1 VLENETTSRNIR
13 QSGEYNGT
21 QFHEKGISLAQ
32 TEVAA
37 REEVSALARG
47 LAVLRTLADAT
58 GPLSNRELAERTGIP
73 KATVSRLA
81 ATLQS
86 AGFLRQAS
94 DDRYALGAA
103 ALQLG
108 NAYLRSF
115 DFRQQARVHLA
126 ELAEAAGANVHLG
139 VRDGLDIVLIDTLRP
154 RSALILSRMDVGSRM
169 AIATSAV
176 GRAWLAALAPDQR
189 AELMQ
194 ELRAASGAQW
204 AQVQER
210 LEAALAEHASA
221 GYCTSFG
228 EWHQDINALG
238 FSLRGPRG
246 ELYGVSVGGPAYL
259 LPRELMLEKI
269 APRVLQVQKAIE
281 REAGLA

>member
-1 VLENETTSRNIR
+1 M
-13 QSGEYNGT
+13 
-21 QFHEKGISLAQ
+21 AQ
-32 TEVAA
+32 PEAAA

-47 LAVLRTLADAT
+47 LVLLRTLADAS
-58 GPLSNRELAERTGIP
+58 GPLSNRDLAERTGIP

-86 AGFLRQAS
+86 AGFLRQAA

-103 ALQLG
+103 ALHLG

-115 DFRQQARVHLA
+115 DFRQQARLHLA

-169 AIATSAV
+169 SVVTSAV

-189 AELMQ
+189 TQLLQ
-194 ELRAASGAQW
+194 ELRAGTGEQW
-204 AQVQER
+204 PQVQEK
-210 LEAALAEHASA
+210 LDAALAEHARL
-221 GYCTSFG
+221 GFCTSFG

-269 APRVLQVQKAIE
+269 APRLLQVQKAIE